1 MFSLGQRVREL
12 RLKKGLTQIELSREI
27 CTPSMIS
34 QIESDRARPSYTILY
49 AIAEKLDV
57 PLERLLVDVDL
68 NLEFLSTFKMA
79 RAMVTAG
86 EYASAIPLL
95 EELIE
100 TPRPQIPML
109 EIQLDLAEC
118 YLYTEQLDIAE
129 DSFHKVMEQGI
140 LRKDNQLMLQVL
152 RNLGQLEFFRNRY
165 QLAVYHWQRALDT
178 AERLPEADPIQLA
191 TIYHH
196 LGEAHG
202 KLGLMHDALAYYEE
216 ASNLY
221 QGLESLDQIGHVYMG
236 LGMTYKR
243 LNELK
248 KAQDF
253 AERALSIFE
262 GLDNTLM
269 TVKLQVTR
277 ASLLAHGDQTAEGV
291 AMLEEAIAKF
301 HELGCR
307 DDQGIAS
314 VELAKVHLLAGELD
328 QAEEAC
334 QAARSLLPELHVYQ
348 GWVNRVFG
356 RIAIRRGVR
365 DEGLRRL
372 QKAADCFK
380 RLGEA
385 GEWDDTMYEVVQ
397 LHLEDQNYREAYRL
411 LEEMRRYSRQV
422 FESRGIVL

>member
-12 RLKKGLTQIELSREI
+12 RLKKGMTQIELSREI

-49 AIAEKLDV
+49 ALAEKLDV
-57 PLERLLVDVDL
+57 PLERLLIDVDL

-79 RAMVTAG
+79 RAMVTAK

-95 EELIE
+95 LELLD
-100 TPRPQIPML
+100 TPRPQIPVL

-118 YLYTEQLDIAE
+118 YLHTEQLQDAE
-129 DSFHKVMEQGI
+129 DLLHQVMEQAI
-140 LRKDNQLMLQVL
+140 LRKDNHLMMLIL
-152 RNLGQLEFFRNRY
+152 RDLGELEFNRNRY

-178 AERLPEADPIQLA
+178 ADRLPEVDPTLRA
-191 TIYHH
+191 SIYHH
-196 LGEAHG
+196 LGSAHA
-202 KLGLMHDALAYYEE
+202 KLGLMHDAIAFYDE
-216 ASNLY
+216 ASQLY
-221 QGLESLDQIGHVYMG
+221 EGLESLDQIGQVYMG
-236 LGMTYKR
+236 LGLTYKR
-243 LNELK
+243 LHELK
-248 KAQDF
+248 KAQDY

-262 GLDNTLM
+262 GLENTLM

-277 ASLLAHGDQTAEGV
+277 AALLARGGQTSEGICL
-291 AMLEEAIAKF
+291 LEEAIRKF
-301 HELGCR
+301 QELGRR
-307 DDQGIAS
+307 DEQGIAC
-314 VELAKVHLLAGELD
+314 VELAKVYLLTGDLE
-328 QAEEAC
+328 QAEEVC
-334 QAARSLLPELHVYQ
+334 QSARSLLPELHVYQ

-356 RIAIRRGVR
+356 RIAISRGQR
-365 DEGLRRL
+365 PDGLRRL

-385 GEWDDTMYEVVQ
+385 GEWDDTMFEVVQ
-397 LHLEDQNYREAYRL
+397 LHLEDENFREAYHL